1 MSFVNKRAHVW
12 ADSPTPK
19 RISLRSMF
27 KESGPVSYMRE
38 HLALRLLN
46 DIGVPSQRSVYVRLF
61 LNGDFYGLYL
71 LVEQLDSTWL
81 ERQRWPADTM
91 LLKAQHWKVL
101 TCVFLLLWGLTD
113 LTLPL
118 PLPLQYSNLRAPDL
132 HLECPQTT
140 PDQQYAPGPGH
151 GRGVGCPMAYQ
162 VVVPKVLRPLACWA
176 LSRLSALLTPRAARR

>member
-1 MSFVNKRAHVW
+1 MNKRVHVW

-38 HLALRLLN
+38 YLALRLLN

-91 LLKAQHWKVL
+91 LLKAQHWKVRTL
-101 TCVFLLLWGLTD
+101 APPLLGKHD
-113 LTLPL
+113 LTLL
-118 PLPLQYSNLRAPDL
+118 PQYSNLRAPDL
-132 HLECPQTT
+132 RLECPQTT
-140 PDQQYAPGPGH
+140 PDQQYSPGPGH

-162 VVVPKVLRPLACWA
+162 VVVPKVLRPLCCG
-176 LSRLSALLTPRAARR
+176 RVCFVLTSCVARR